1 MLSALFR
8 INVCAAFLM
17 AFALSAVAQD
27 FPTKPIKILVGY
39 ATGGPTDVITRI
51 LAQEMS
57 VTLGQSVLVENR
69 TGASG
74 NIATEAVAKATP
86 DGYTLVASTLAHNIN
101 PLLLPN
107 TTKYDPIREFAP
119 VSLAVVLPQ
128 LVVVSYDSPFNS
140 LTDIIKQAKT
150 SPGSVTY
157 GSAGVTGSS
166 HLASAFLAYQGGVQ
180 LTPVPFRGNAPALTE
195 VMAGRVSFMFYP
207 MIGVNGFVQDKRL
220 RVLAVTTTKR
230 NPDFPNVATTAEQ
243 GFTGFDEYVGGVGL
257 LATAGTPVAVVQK
270 LSAAARAALKKST
283 VRDQLGG
290 MGAIIVGSTP
300 EEFTLWMKADAD
312 RWAQLIKIA
321 NIKGE

>member
-1 MLSALFR
+1 MSSALIR
-8 INVCAAFLM
+8 IS
-17 AFALSAVAQD
+17 AFAALLATFALPIAAQD

-39 ATGGPTDVITRI
+39 STGGPTDVIARI

-57 VTLGQSVLVENR
+57 VSLGQSVLVENR

-74 NIATEAVAKATP
+74 NIATEAVAKGKP

-101 PLLLPN
+101 PLLLTN
-107 TTKYDPIREFAP
+107 TTKYDPIRDFAP

-140 LTDIIKQAKT
+140 LADIIKQAKA

-166 HLASAFLAYQGGVQ
+166 HLASALLAHQSGAQ
-180 LTPVPFRGNAPALTE
+180 FTPVPFRGNAPALTE

-207 MIGVNGFVQDKRL
+207 MIGISGFVQDKRL
-220 RVLAVTTTKR
+220 RPLAVTTAKR
-230 NPDFPNVATTAEQ
+230 HPDFPNVATTGEQ
-243 GFTGFDEYVGGVGL
+243 GLTGFDEYVGGVGL
-257 LATAGTPVAVVQK
+257 LTTAGTPPAIVQK
-270 LSAAARAALKKST
+270 LSAAARAALRKPA
-283 VRDQLGG
+283 VRDQLSG
-290 MGAIIVGSTP
+290 MGAIVVGSTP
-300 EEFTLWMKADAD
+300 EEFTEWMKADAE
-312 RWAQLIKIA
+312 RWAQLIKTA